1 MSLISSTV
9 IEDIKSLCE
18 ASQASMAYF
27 YFDFRNSNKQSLR
40 DLLASLLTQLSARSN
55 PLRNLLFLSELYST
69 HERGKVQPSDSV
81 LTKCLKDMLTV
92 PNQHPIYLIMD
103 ALDESPI
110 TSGIPSARERVVQL
124 LKELVDL
131 GLPKLHICATSRPE
145 IDIHNAIQPL
155 TSLTVSLHH
164 EIGQK
169 EDIAEYVR
177 SIVYSDSDTNMKRW
191 NKEDK
196 ELVIKTLAERADGM
210 CVDYFICLLCVFHFS
225 NRFRWVFCQLEILR
239 DCLPSSV
246 RRFLDELPES
256 LDETYERVLR
266 EIKKPNRDY
275 AQRLLQCLVVA
286 IRPLRVKEL
295 AEVLAIDFDDAEE
308 IPKLNANWRWE
319 DQERALLT
327 SCSSLIAIVGTG
339 DSRVA
344 QFSHFSVK
352 EYLTSARLATSSQDV
367 SRYHIAL
374 KPAHTILG
382 QACVSVLLQLGSD
395 DEQGKVEKNAPLAKY
410 AAEYWVRHAQFEDV
424 VSRIKGVEY
433 LFDLD
438 KPYFADWRRLCDIDI
453 MPSSDGDVFF
463 QLNYGSK
470 PCEGSPLYYAVLCG
484 FADLVEQLIVK
495 YPQHVNAIGGY
506 YLTPAVAALARRH
519 FDLAQVLHRS
529 GSSVEPRNIFKDTPL
544 HYAALY
550 GDLEII
556 QILLECEADINC
568 LDRFGNTPLHYAS
581 RNGHHNAAK
590 VARLLIERG
599 AHPNARGFDGFT
611 PLHNALYYGTGRIE
625 IARALIEHGANVEAK
640 NDDGKTPLDV
650 VPGDRAD
657 EIRKLLLELGAK

>member
-9 IEDIKSLCE
+9 IEDIKSLCK
-18 ASQASMAYF
+18 ATRASMVYF
-27 YFDFRNSNKQSLR
+27 YFDFRNANKQSLC
-40 DLLASLLTQLSARSN
+40 DLLATLLTQLSTRSN
-55 PLRNLLFLSELYST
+55 PRCNLLFLSELYSI
-69 HERGKVQPSDSV
+69 HERGKVQPSDNV
-81 LTKCLKDMLTV
+81 PTKCLKDMLTV
-92 PNQHPIYLIMD
+92 PSQHPIYLIMD

-131 GLPKLHICATSRPE
+131 GLPNFHICATSRPE
-145 IDIHNAIQPL
+145 IDIQNAIEPL
-155 TSLTVSLHH
+155 TSLQVSLHH
-164 EIGQK
+164 QIGQK

-177 SIVYSDSDTNMKRW
+177 SIVYSNLDTNMKRW

-210 CVDYFICLLCVFHFS
+210 CVDYFICLLFLFHLS

-246 RRFLDELPES
+246 QRFLDELPES

-266 EIKKPNRDY
+266 EIKKPNRDH

-286 IRPLRVKEL
+286 IRPLRVEEL
-295 AEVLAIDFDDAEE
+295 AEVLAIDFDDVEE
-308 IPKLNANWRWE
+308 ISKLNASWRWE
-319 DQERALLT
+319 DQERALLR
-327 SCSSLIAIVGTG
+327 SCSSLIAIVVTG

-344 QFSHFSVK
+344 QLSHFSVK
-352 EYLTSARLATSSQDV
+352 EYLTSARIASSSQDV

-382 QACVSVLLQLGSD
+382 QACVSILLQLGSD

-424 VSRIKGVEY
+424 VSCIKGVEY

-438 KPYFADWRRLCDIDI
+438 KPYFTDWRRLCDIDI
-453 MPSSDGDVFF
+453 KPSDRDVFF

-470 PCEGSPLYYAVLCG
+470 PCDGSSLYYAVLCG
-484 FADLVEQLIVK
+484 FVDLVEQLIIK
-495 YPQHVNAIGGY
+495 YPQHVNAIGGHY
-506 YLTPAVAALARRH
+506 ITPAVVALAKRH
-519 FDLAQVLHRS
+519 FDLAQVLHRN
-529 GSSVEPRNIFKDTPL
+529 GSSVKPRGILKDTPL
-544 HYAALY
+544 HSAALY
-550 GDLEII
+550 GDLEMI
-556 QILLECEADINC
+556 QILLECDADIDC

-581 RNGHHNAAK
+581 RNGHHNAAR
-590 VARLLIERG
+590 VARLLIEQG
-599 AHPNARGFDGFT
+599 VDPNARGFDGFT

-625 IARALIEHGANVEAK
+625 IARVLIEHGANVEAK

-650 VPGDRAD
+650 VPGDRGD
-657 EIRKLLLELGAK
+657 EFRKLLLEK